1 MASEPAEQ
9 SETKPRNERN
19 VAEEEGGWRPATVLS
34 HGAGRPKGRD
44 ERKIK
49 RDVKSDTLYV

>member
-1 MASEPAEQ
+1 MASEPGEQ

-49 RDVKSDTLYV
+49 RR